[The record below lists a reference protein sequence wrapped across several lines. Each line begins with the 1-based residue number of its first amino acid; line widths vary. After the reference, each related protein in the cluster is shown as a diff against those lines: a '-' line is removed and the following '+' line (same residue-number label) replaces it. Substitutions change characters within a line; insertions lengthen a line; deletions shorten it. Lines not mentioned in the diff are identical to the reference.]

1 MGLTDRRW
9 RLLRGLEICVLVCMD
24 RIKDGEIHTC
34 QFLDDGLSDWLRCAG
49 YYTHK
54 TVLVGKACVSIS
66 ARSVIIVGRSNSPA
80 YRPVGTG

>member
-1 MGLTDRRW
+1 MEAAPWAEDPCVSSIYGLYQGW
-9 RLLRGLEICVLVCMD
+9 
-24 RIKDGEIHTC
+24 EIHTC

-66 ARSVIIVGRSNSPA
+66 ARSVLIDGRSNSPA